1 MAIHQGNSRNHLPP
15 ISCSS
20 KEVQGTVRKFT
31 RLLYTREIAGT
42 IYLQFIVLV
51 KWYEVFKVMFTRWLY
66 TRGIA
71 ETIYPQFLVL
81 VNTYE
86 VL

>member
-1 MAIHQGNSRNHLPP
+1 
-15 ISCSS
+15 
-20 KEVQGTVRKFT
+20 
-31 RLLYTREIAGT
+31 
-42 IYLQFIVLV
+42 
-51 KWYEVFKVMFTRWLY
+51 MFTKLLY

-81 VNTYE
+81 VKRYEELEGMFTRWLYTRGIAGTIYPQFLVLVKRYE